1 MCYNTSSTT
10 KEHHTLKPK
19 LTPKQEAFIRE
30 YLVDFNAT
38 NAAHR
43 AGYQGDRKTLSS
55 IGSQNLAKP
64 AIQRR
69 INHALAECAMSS
81 REIVLRLARHAR
93 GSMGDFISLTPDG
106 DVQLDLHKALRS
118 GAMANVRYL
127 AHDERYDQEDLTR
140 RRVEI
145 SLYDS
150 LAALTQLSRGF
161 GLPGG
166 VLTQAA
172 HPADETYYY
181 EPPSPKENVFYFL
194 KVSRGLVDWNI
205 SRGWDRQ
212 SSPAL
217 EDGGGKSLA

>member
-1 MCYNTSSTT
+1 
-10 KEHHTLKPK
+10 LKPK
-19 LTPKQEAFIRE
+19 LTPRQEAFIRE

-55 IGSQNLAKP
+55 IGSENLAKP

-81 REIVLRLARHAR
+81 REIVIRLARHAR
-93 GSMGDFISLTPDG
+93 GSMADFISLTPDG
-106 DVQLDLHKALRS
+106 DVQLDLQKALRC
-118 GAMANVRYL
+118 GAMDNVKYL
-127 AHDERYDQEDLTR
+127 AHDERHDQENLTR

-166 VLTQAA
+166 ILAHA
-172 HPADETYYY
+172 PHPADETYYY
-181 EPPSPKENVFYFL
+181 EPPSPKENMLYILAASRPL
-194 KVSRGLVDWNI
+194 KD
-205 SRGWDRQ
+205 
-212 SSPAL
+212 
-217 EDGGGKSLA
+217 